1 MLLKQP
7 TEPCY
12 LYQQYRSDET
22 MLAFFSLLDSFK
34 TERYN
39 YNPNQ
44 PIEYNNLQ
52 TNFYNM
58 SAYSLFFLQCIYGF
72 DYNVISRNTGQKY
85 YDSNNKYDSKNKYDS
100 EYTPIKNLF
109 FSKEL
114 YRRKPKA
121 NRVFTIA
128 DFIHLLI
135 SLINPNNKNS
145 VSYANFTIEFL
156 RPKQGNNTTNQ
167 SQWVITISGIELN
180 LFNLIISYL
189 NYNQNQLPYG
199 FNYKLLLKARVL
211 SSLSNF

>member
-1 MLLKQP
+1 
-7 TEPCY
+7 
-12 LYQQYRSDET
+12 
-22 MLAFFSLLDSFK
+22 MLAFFSLLDNFK

-44 PIEYNNLQ
+44 PIENNNIQ
-52 TNFYNM
+52 ANFYNM

-72 DYNVISRNTGQKY
+72 DYNIISRNTGQEY
-85 YDSNNKYDSKNKYDS
+85 YDSNNKYDNDIKYDS
-100 EYTPIKNLF
+100 ESTPIKSLF

-121 NRVFTIA
+121 NRVLNIA

-135 SLINPNNKNS
+135 SLINHNTKNS
-145 VSYANFTIEFL
+145 VSYANFSIEFL
-156 RPKQGNNTTNQ
+156 KPKQGDNTTNQ
-167 SQWVITISGIELN
+167 CQWAITISGIGLD

-199 FNYKLLLKARVL
+199 FNYKLLLKAR
-211 SSLSNF
+211 NG

>member
-34 TERYN
+34 TEHYN

-44 PIEYNNLQ
+44 LIENNNLQ
-52 TNFYNM
+52 ANFYNM

-72 DYNVISRNTGQKY
+72 EYTIISRNTGQEY
-85 YDSNNKYDSKNKYDS
+85 YDSNNKYDDKIKYDS
-100 EYTPIKNLF
+100 EVTPIKRLF

-135 SLINPNNKNS
+135 SLINSAKNS
-145 VSYANFTIEFL
+145 VSYANFNIEFL
-156 RPKQGNNTTNQ
+156 KPRQGDNTTNQ
-167 SQWVITISGIELN
+167 TQWRISISGIELD

-199 FNYKLLLKARVL
+199 FNYKLLLKAK
-211 SSLSNF
+211 NG

>member
-34 TERYN
+34 TECYN
-39 YNPNQ
+39 YNPSQ
-44 PIEYNNLQ
+44 PTENNNLQ
-52 TNFYNM
+52 ANFYNM

-72 DYNVISRNTGQKY
+72 EYKIISRNTGQEY
-85 YDSNNKYDSKNKYDS
+85 YDSNNKYDGNAKYDS
-100 EYTPIKNLF
+100 QYTPIKSLF

-128 DFIHLLI
+128 DFVHLLI
-135 SLINPNNKNS
+135 SLINPNAKNS
-145 VSYANFTIEFL
+145 VSYTNFKTEFL
-156 RPKQGNNTTNQ
+156 SPRQGDNITNQ
-167 SQWVITISGIELN
+167 GQWVITISGIGLD

-199 FNYKLLLKARVL
+199 FNYKLLLKGR
-211 SSLSNF
+211 NG